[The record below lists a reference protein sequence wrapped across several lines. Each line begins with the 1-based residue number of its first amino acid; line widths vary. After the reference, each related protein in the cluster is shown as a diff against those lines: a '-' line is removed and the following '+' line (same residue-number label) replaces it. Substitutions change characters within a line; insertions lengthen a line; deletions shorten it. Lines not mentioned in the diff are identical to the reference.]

1 MPGLEGLVG
10 DQVRQGRLV
19 SWGNFVWLKV
29 AFDLCHFRGETWG
42 ERFLA
47 KAV

>member
-10 DQVRQGRLV
+10 DQVRKRRLI
-19 SWGNFVWLKV
+19 SLGNFVWLRVVFNKYY
-29 AFDLCHFRGETWG
+29 FRVDAWA
-42 ERFLA
+42 ERFLT

>member
-10 DQVRQGRLV
+10 DQVRKRRLI
-19 SWGNFVWLKV
+19 SLGNFAWLRV
-29 AFDLCHFRGETWG
+29 IFDKYYFLVDACG
-42 ERFLA
+42 ERFLT